1 MHSLLAVQLFQPG
14 PVAGEFRLRDA
25 SINETRAG
33 RQYLRIFLEDARGS
47 VPAYI
52 WKEDIYRGFYLPN
65 LSLVRIEGQG
75 RYHDNIPRV
84 DLHAIEATG
93 FKRAGDVVRLI
104 PQSICP
110 LPQLLPELQTAIS
123 RITLPALRQFVE
135 AVLADDSI
143 AFSFVSAPA
152 SLNHHHNY
160 PGGLLK
166 HSLECYQ
173 MVERQH
179 GFRRESYEL
188 GLISS
193 LFHDIGKVLTLT
205 HNMIRTSLG
214 GSADHDK
221 LTLELLRPYLAQ
233 LEQSWPAGA
242 QELRYLLTWKVKRP
256 VPRYNMADVVACSDR
271 LSAGLDMEKKRA

>member
-1 MHSLLAVQLFQPG
+1 MHSLQSVQLFQTG
-14 PVAGEFRLRDA
+14 PVSGEFRLRDV

-47 VPAYI
+47 VPAYL

-75 RYHDNIPRV
+75 RYHGNLSRI

-93 FKRAGDVVRLI
+93 FKQAGDVVRLI
-104 PQSICP
+104 PQSFCP
-110 LPQLLPELQTAIS
+110 IPKLLSELQSAIN
-123 RITLPALRQFVE
+123 RITLPVLRRFVE

-143 AFSFVSAPA
+143 AFPFVSAPA

-166 HSLECYQ
+166 HSLECYHQ
-173 MVERQH
+173 MVELQH
-179 GFRRESYEL
+179 GFRQESYEL

-205 HNMIRTSLG
+205 QEMTRTSLG
-214 GSADHDK
+214 QSADHDK

-233 LEQSWPAGA
+233 LEQSWPAGE

-256 VPRYNMADVVACSDR
+256 A
-271 LSAGLDMEKKRA
+271 LS